1 MKNGFHFQ
9 FIFSKNNKKRFS
21 NVHKHTCSV
30 YMNRHICVEHLKKY
44 PHKKEFNS
52 WKKYYV
58 RLCSLRSTALDMF
71 LGSFELHERNYF
83 LLSSFYFFFIVVVYK
98 WKIHAYTRRF
108 WWYFHRKKERKKS
121 RRHENYV
128 YGVQKSEILLHKN
141 NKLHQPWMMGWDN
154 RTLWVSLL
162 FFLAFWLF
170 LINEY
175 DRSEGSGKSAEVRQ
189 DQINYLLCRCL
200 PYSSLSFPSL
210 WWEYCV

>member
-71 LGSFELHERNYF
+71 LGSFELHERNYI

-108 WWYFHRKKERKKS
+108 WWYFQRKKERKAEDTKIMFT
-121 RRHENYV
+121 EFKKV
-128 YGVQKSEILLHKN
+128 K
-141 NKLHQPWMMGWDN
+141 
-154 RTLWVSLL
+154 
-162 FFLAFWLF
+162 FFC
-170 LINEY
+170 I
-175 DRSEGSGKSAEVRQ
+175 KT
-189 DQINYLLCRCL
+189 INYINLGWWDETTERCESHY
-200 PYSSLSFPSL
+200 YSFSHFDYF
-210 WWEYCV
+210 W